1 MFIVSLPI
9 QDRARSHRFYRGLG
23 LTPVGPL
30 AEDGLPE
37 PLQFDLAEG
46 ARLMLVPQDGFRWV
60 LGGRP
65 LAPSG
70 STECLLNLSTAS
82 PEALDDLIRRAAE
95 AGADLIVEPAHQPWG
110 YAAVFTDPDG
120 HAWMVTTAP

>member
-9 QDRARSHRFYRGLG
+9 QDRARSHRFYRALG
-23 LTPVGPL
+23 LTAVGPL

-37 PLQFDLAEG
+37 PLQFDLAEA

-65 LAPSG
+65 LAPEG
-70 STECLLNLSTAS
+70 STECLLNLSAIST
-82 PEALDDLIRRAAE
+82 EALDDLIRRARE
-95 AGADLIVEPAHQPWG
+95 AGATVIVEPAQQPWG
-110 YAAVFTDPDG
+110 YSAVFTDPDG
-120 HAWMVTTAP
+120 HAWMVTATP